1 MYGFFGSF
9 PKTANEAM
17 HQLNK
22 TELKGKSINITWCEK
37 QCPCSNAK
45 LSLSIPGVT
54 TNDELKALF
63 SAFGAVDSIKVV
75 LQHPDASY
83 WAVQFDSEISAT
95 NAITFFNSAENHG
108 MKL

>member
-1 MYGFFGSF
+1 
-9 PKTANEAM
+9 M

-22 TELKGKSINITWCEK
+22 TESKGKPINITWCEK

-45 LSLSIPGVT
+45 LSLSIHGVT
-54 TNDELKALF
+54 TDDELKALF

-75 LQHPDASY
+75 WQHTDTSY
-83 WAVQFDSEISAT
+83 WTVQFNSEISAT
-95 NAITFFNSAENHG
+95 NAFKFFNSAEYHC